1 MRRANGTNQPDI
13 LNKPSPPLLPG
24 TQQGIRHIA
33 GSRIGPVPTEC
44 LFTRILVIFAALLNG
59 SGTNFLPPVQTTC
72 KMSSRLRTKQ
82 GVFPMPGVNPY
93 VYMQQV
99 AVRLTQLTDRNEIET
114 LLDEVEYLYEVID
127 PELQGSADQ
136 LIAQLRS
143 RLEAAS

>member
-1 MRRANGTNQPDI
+1 
-13 LNKPSPPLLPG
+13 
-24 TQQGIRHIA
+24 
-33 GSRIGPVPTEC
+33 
-44 LFTRILVIFAALLNG
+44 
-59 SGTNFLPPVQTTC
+59 
-72 KMSSRLRTKQ
+72 
-82 GVFPMPGVNPY
+82 MPGVNPY

>member
-1 MRRANGTNQPDI
+1 
-13 LNKPSPPLLPG
+13 
-24 TQQGIRHIA
+24 
-33 GSRIGPVPTEC
+33 
-44 LFTRILVIFAALLNG
+44 
-59 SGTNFLPPVQTTC
+59 
-72 KMSSRLRTKQ
+72 
-82 GVFPMPGVNPY
+82 MPGVNPY

-143 RLEAAS
+143 RLEATS